1 MDGHLPSYS
10 CIIFK
15 SFKLVLNQLLWKHI
29 LLNTPSILLEKG
41 RVSLSENYYCK
52 ECIPPVPIQAP
63 FRWKGKAAWP
73 SCWTSS
79 WTFQTTE
86 TVTSSLHKIQL
97 ETFFSQGPALAA
109 AVTISINECSH
120 HEWHWERN
128 RTVVI
133 HLKWALRHE
142 EHQRA
147 ERCWVR
153 DLGIFGRKL
162 STVQFDAARSN
173 LVLSQSS

>member
-1 MDGHLPSYS
+1 MKTH
-10 CIIFK
+10 IIKHPFNSPGERE
-15 SFKLVLNQLLWKHI
+15 SFSLRELLLQKMHSTCAHSGSLQMKGQGSLTQLLNIKLNLPNNRNCDI
-29 LLNTPSILLEKG
+29 LSTQTP
-41 RVSLSENYYCK
+41 
-52 ECIPPVPIQAP
+52 
-63 FRWKGKAAWP
+63 
-73 SCWTSS
+73 
-79 WTFQTTE
+79 
-86 TVTSSLHKIQL
+86 L

-133 HLKWALRHE
+133 HFKWALRHE

-162 STVQFDAARSN
+162 SPVQFDAARSN
-173 LVLSQSS
+173 LVLSQSSKAHGWASI

>member
-1 MDGHLPSYS
+1 MKTH
-10 CIIFK
+10 IIKHPFNSPGERE
-15 SFKLVLNQLLWKHI
+15 SFSLRELLLQRMHSTCAHSGSLQMKGQGSLTQLLNIKLNLPNNRNCDI
-29 LLNTPSILLEKG
+29 LST
-41 RVSLSENYYCK
+41 
-52 ECIPPVPIQAP
+52 
-63 FRWKGKAAWP
+63 
-73 SCWTSS
+73 
-79 WTFQTTE
+79 QT
-86 TVTSSLHKIQL
+86 QL

-120 HEWHWERN
+120 HDWHWERN